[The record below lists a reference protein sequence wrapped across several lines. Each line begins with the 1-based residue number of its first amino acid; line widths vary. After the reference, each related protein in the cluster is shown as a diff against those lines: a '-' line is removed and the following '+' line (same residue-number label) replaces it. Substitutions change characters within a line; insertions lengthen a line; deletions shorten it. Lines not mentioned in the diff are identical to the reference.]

1 VLTSAV
7 IDVVLAVILTFAL
20 TALAASAVV
29 EWIGNL
35 LKKRAKYLLRG
46 LRNMLDATDV
56 PPPPHS
62 PEAEAP
68 SGAAEATAAAS
79 PRATEAKAEVPADA
93 TAGPRSERA
102 IYDQALDPSK
112 IEVQDLGR
120 PPSTVDGSLTGL
132 LFDHPLLRS
141 MMQPQQS
148 MTAKRTRVPP
158 YIAAETFSRALV
170 DTLIPADPTATG
182 HDIDLDRIRAG
193 IERLNDAMPAKQA
206 LLALVDQAQND
217 VDKFMTSLE
226 KWYDAQMDRVSGWYK
241 RWAKRVIIGVAA
253 VICLLGNVDG
263 YAIARSLYADPVS
276 RSAVVSEVQQGQA
289 CNAQGRSPE
298 EQITCV
304 RNLAGTHLVLWPS
317 GCPRSMSACVAQPGQ
332 GPPGV
337 TDWLIK
343 LLGLALT
350 IAAASIGAPFWF
362 DTLNRLVNLRN
373 TGKVPAT
380 TT

>member
-1 VLTSAV
+1 VLSSAV
-7 IDVVLAVILTFAL
+7 IDVALAVVLTFAL

-62 PEAEAP
+62 PD
-68 SGAAEATAAAS
+68 AS
-79 PRATEAKAEVPADA
+79 ARTEVK
-93 TAGPRSERA
+93 AGPRSESA
-102 IYDQALDPSK
+102 IYKQALDPSK
-112 IEVQDLGR
+112 INVADLEQ
-120 PPSTVDGSLTGL
+120 PPSTVNGSLTGL

-170 DTLIPADPTATG
+170 DTLIPASPTTG
-182 HDIDLDRIRAG
+182 HDVDLGQIRAG
-193 IERLNDAMPAKQA
+193 IEGLNDAMPAKGA
-206 LLALVDQAQND
+206 LLALVDQAQGD
-217 VDKFMTSLE
+217 VDRFMTSLE

-241 RWAKRVIIGVAA
+241 RWAKRLIIGVAA
-253 VICLLGNVDG
+253 TICLLGNVDG
-263 YAIARSLYADPVS
+263 YAIARALYADPVS

-289 CNAQGRSPE
+289 CNTQGQTPE
-298 EQITCV
+298 EQIACV

-317 GCPRSMSACVAQPGQ
+317 GCPQSMSACVAQPGQ
-332 GPPGV
+332 GAPGA